1 MRATE
6 ELTAELEIL
15 NAEKQEA
22 ESVIA
27 SVGAE
32 IADAREEV
40 EESKKHLDEIN
51 EQIADREK
59 RYAVYEKKIDKV
71 LAAGKPVAFPLFL
84 EVSHQSKFLRKISTV
99 LLIWRRHQGL
109 WKN

>member
-1 MRATE
+1 MGKEENKEMQATE

-15 NAEKQEA
+15 NVEKQEA

-40 EESKKHLDEIN
+40 EENKKHLVEIN
-51 EQIADREK
+51 EQISDREK

-71 LAAGKPVAFPLFL
+71 LAAGKPVAKELAVIFL
-84 EVSHQSKFLRKISTV
+84 YMVY
-99 LLIWRRHQGL
+99 
-109 WKN
+109 

>member
-1 MRATE
+1 M
-6 ELTAELEIL
+6 AELEIL

-27 SVGAE
+27 SVSAE

-51 EQIADREK
+51 EQIADRKK

-71 LAAGKPVAFPLFL
+71 LAVGKPVEKEIAGMYMHRIDARLMHYFL
-84 EVSHQSKFLRKISTV
+84 QRL
-99 LLIWRRHQGL
+99 
-109 WKN
+109 

>member
-1 MRATE
+1 MQTTE

-27 SVGAE
+27 SVDAE

-51 EQIADREK
+51 EQIADRE
-59 RYAVYEKKIDKV
+59 R
-71 LAAGKPVAFPLFL
+71 FFL
-84 EVSHQSKFLRKISTV
+84 KYPFL
-99 LLIWRRHQGL
+99 
-109 WKN
+109 